1 MMLWGV
7 LYSGK
12 FCTLDVNGLAL
23 TDTLGNG
30 QPLPHIVEELPDFD
44 TLMARNIRFEL
55 GEGFRKLAAGAFAIP
70 VFEVIEADS
79 NLNQSLQEKPI
90 HLSVLV
96 PEVFPDVVGFKVAP
110 LVKVPY
116 ALMKSLI
123 HDEATYETLA

>member
-1 MMLWGV
+1 MRKLG
-7 LYSGK
+7 
-12 FCTLDVNGLAL
+12 TLDVNGLTL

-44 TLMARNIRFEL
+44 TLMARNIRLEL
-55 GEGFRKLAAGAFAIP
+55 GEGFSKLAAGAFAIA
-70 VFEVIEADS
+70 VFEMIEANS

-96 PEVFPDVVGFKVAP
+96 PEIFPDVVGFKEAP

-123 HDEATYETLA
+123 HHKATYETLV